1 MNFFK
6 NAKITL
12 KLGVSIIILAL
23 SAISASSFGI
33 WKLYSLQ
40 TASREVI
47 DNGVTKIASIG
58 NVATS
63 FESIQ
68 KLLFSYYTCPDI
80 RDSISANLE
89 ENIEKC
95 DANMKTYQDYE
106 LTSDEQARI
115 DEFIESYNDYLANSE
130 ELIAACDSGDDDVAL
145 GLLNGYIGQNGYN
158 TQQLLEN
165 ILIYE
170 QGQIENS
177 SQAQHNEFVHSTKVL
192 YAVAIFSLV
201 AGIVIFILCG
211 VYIAVPIQLARVE
224 LEKILDTVNEGK
236 GDLSLRL
243 TKRGNDD
250 IGKFV
255 DGINLFIETL
265 EGIMG
270 KMTTNASVL
279 DEVAS
284 DIAVHMKESTNS
296 ANNIS
301 GVMEE
306 MSASMEE
313 LSASVSTVNN
323 GVGII
328 RTDVNEISQS
338 ADSIHDYAV
347 EMKERATTLE
357 SNAMKNRTE
366 TSRMIE
372 EIEDALRVAIDDSR
386 SVEKIQSLTAQILS
400 ISSQTNL
407 LALNAS
413 IEAARAGEAG
423 KGFAVVAD
431 EIREL
436 ADSSRETANNIQE
449 INQLITNSVNSLI
462 KNANGMVEYI
472 DERVL
477 KDYENFVSTGKQYSD
492 DALYIDDIMGKF
504 QNNTTELNS
513 SIERMVGSMEQIN
526 SSVEESTNGVNVT
539 AHETAELVAI
549 FDSISQRAEDNRE
562 IAVSLNKL
570 TEEFIVK

>member
-1 MNFFK
+1 
-6 NAKITL
+6 
-12 KLGVSIIILAL
+12 
-23 SAISASSFGI
+23 
-33 WKLYSLQ
+33 
-40 TASREVI
+40 
-47 DNGVTKIASIG
+47 
-58 NVATS
+58 
-63 FESIQ
+63 
-68 KLLFSYYTCPDI
+68 
-80 RDSISANLE
+80 
-89 ENIEKC
+89 
-95 DANMKTYQDYE
+95 
-106 LTSDEQARI
+106 
-115 DEFIESYNDYLANSE
+115 
-130 ELIAACDSGDDDVAL
+130 
-145 GLLNGYIGQNGYN
+145 
-158 TQQLLEN
+158 
-165 ILIYE
+165 
-170 QGQIENS
+170 
-177 SQAQHNEFVHSTKVL
+177 
-192 YAVAIFSLV
+192 
-201 AGIVIFILCG
+201 
-211 VYIAVPIQLARVE
+211 
-224 LEKILDTVNEGK
+224 
-236 GDLSLRL
+236 
-243 TKRGNDD
+243 
-250 IGKFV
+250 
-255 DGINLFIETL
+255 
-265 EGIMG
+265 
-270 KMTTNASVL
+270 L

-347 EMKERATTLE
+347 EMKKRATTLE

>member
-1 MNFFK
+1 
-6 NAKITL
+6 
-12 KLGVSIIILAL
+12 
-23 SAISASSFGI
+23 
-33 WKLYSLQ
+33 
-40 TASREVI
+40 
-47 DNGVTKIASIG
+47 
-58 NVATS
+58 
-63 FESIQ
+63 
-68 KLLFSYYTCPDI
+68 
-80 RDSISANLE
+80 
-89 ENIEKC
+89 
-95 DANMKTYQDYE
+95 
-106 LTSDEQARI
+106 
-115 DEFIESYNDYLANSE
+115 
-130 ELIAACDSGDDDVAL
+130 
-145 GLLNGYIGQNGYN
+145 
-158 TQQLLEN
+158 
-165 ILIYE
+165 
-170 QGQIENS
+170 
-177 SQAQHNEFVHSTKVL
+177 
-192 YAVAIFSLV
+192 
-201 AGIVIFILCG
+201 
-211 VYIAVPIQLARVE
+211 
-224 LEKILDTVNEGK
+224 
-236 GDLSLRL
+236 
-243 TKRGNDD
+243 
-250 IGKFV
+250 
-255 DGINLFIETL
+255 
-265 EGIMG
+265 
-270 KMTTNASVL
+270 L

>member
-1 MNFFK
+1 
-6 NAKITL
+6 
-12 KLGVSIIILAL
+12 
-23 SAISASSFGI
+23 
-33 WKLYSLQ
+33 
-40 TASREVI
+40 
-47 DNGVTKIASIG
+47 
-58 NVATS
+58 
-63 FESIQ
+63 
-68 KLLFSYYTCPDI
+68 
-80 RDSISANLE
+80 
-89 ENIEKC
+89 
-95 DANMKTYQDYE
+95 
-106 LTSDEQARI
+106 
-115 DEFIESYNDYLANSE
+115 
-130 ELIAACDSGDDDVAL
+130 
-145 GLLNGYIGQNGYN
+145 
-158 TQQLLEN
+158 
-165 ILIYE
+165 
-170 QGQIENS
+170 
-177 SQAQHNEFVHSTKVL
+177 
-192 YAVAIFSLV
+192 
-201 AGIVIFILCG
+201 
-211 VYIAVPIQLARVE
+211 
-224 LEKILDTVNEGK
+224 
-236 GDLSLRL
+236 
-243 TKRGNDD
+243 
-250 IGKFV
+250 
-255 DGINLFIETL
+255 
-265 EGIMG
+265 
-270 KMTTNASVL
+270 MTTNASVL